1 MHQRHYRRPRVSRYS
16 RPISVVLPPRSF
28 RITDPPHSAWR
39 ESMKALAGASLDNWP
54 QLLTIGLGILAYFTL
69 LSH

>member
-1 MHQRHYRRPRVSRYS
+1 
-16 RPISVVLPPRSF
+16 
-28 RITDPPHSAWR
+28 
-39 ESMKALAGASLDNWP
+39 MKALAGASLDNWP